1 VGVDTISRDA
11 PQASVGISWRDAA
24 DNLIC
29 LMIIRW
35 ERGKIK
41 VRGER
46 LEVRGEE
53 TPKDKQAVS
62 ETNTD

>member
-1 VGVDTISRDA
+1 
-11 PQASVGISWRDAA
+11 
-24 DNLIC
+24 
-29 LMIIRW
+29 MIIRW

-62 ETNTD
+62 ETNTDWKEEETPKETPILPPGDGK